1 MHAVLD
7 PASPTASHAASGE
20 TQTVTAGDD
29 FAGDRLDRFLAAAFA
44 DLSRSRLQ
52 QLVRAG
58 QVRLNGTVV
67 VDPKHKVAAGATVAL
82 VVPPAAPAEPEPET
96 IPLTVLYEDDHIIV
110 IDKPAGLV
118 VHPAP
123 GHASGTLVNALLAH
137 CGDSLSGIGGVRRP
151 GIVHRLDK
159 DTSGVMVVAKT
170 DQAHA
175 ALSQQFADHG
185 RTGPLER
192 VYTAL
197 VWGTL
202 PTLKGTIDQPI
213 ERATHNR
220 EKMTVTR
227 EGRGRVAIT
236 HYEVDGLF
244 WGDGARGRGV
254 EPIGSFIRCR
264 LETGRTH
271 QIRVHMAHIGHPL
284 LGDQLYGQGF
294 KTKESLL
301 DSAARAALQLLGRQ
315 ALHAWRLGFAHPASG
330 EFMCF
335 ESVPPDD
342 LARLVAALPTTRPK
356 Q

>member
-1 MHAVLD
+1 MHASSDL
-7 PASPTASHAASGE
+7 AQTAS
-20 TQTVTAGDD
+20 TQVQTVTVADNL
-29 FAGDRLDRFLAAAFA
+29 AGDRLDRFLASAFA

-58 QVRLNGTVV
+58 QVRINGAVV
-67 VDPKHKVAAGATVAL
+67 EDPKHKVTAGAKVTL
-82 VVPPAAPAEPEPET
+82 VIPPAAPAEPEPES
-96 IPLTVLYEDDHIIV
+96 IPLTVLYEDNHIIV

-123 GHASGTLVNALLAH
+123 GHSSGTLVNALLAH
-137 CGDSLSGIGGVRRP
+137 CGESLSGIGGVRRP

-192 VYTAL
+192 VYTAV
-197 VWGTL
+197 VWGLL
-202 PTLKGTIDQPI
+202 PTAKGTIDKPI
-213 ERATHNR
+213 ERAMHNR

-227 EGRGRVAIT
+227 EGRGRIAIT
-236 HYEVDGLF
+236 HYEVDGIF
-244 WGDGARGRGV
+244 SGDTERGM
-254 EPIGSFIRCR
+254 EPIGSFVRCR

-284 LGDQLYGQGF
+284 LGDQLYGRGF

-301 DSAARAALQLLGRQ
+301 SPAARSALEALGRQ
-315 ALHAWRLGFAHPASG
+315 ALHARTLGFAHPATG

-335 ESVPPDD
+335 ESAPPGD
-342 LARLVAALPTTRPK
+342 LSRLVSALPRARPE

>member
-1 MHAVLD
+1 MHALSS
-7 PASPTASHAASGE
+7 PAHIASE
-20 TQTVTAGDD
+20 QIQTVVVADD
-29 FAGDRLDRFLAAAFA
+29 LAGDRLDRFLAAAFS

-58 QVRLNGTVV
+58 QVRIDGAVV
-67 VDPKHKVAAGATVAL
+67 EDPKHKVTVGATVTL

-96 IPLTVLYEDDHIIV
+96 IPLTVLYEDNHIIV

-175 ALSQQFADHG
+175 ALSAQFADHG

-192 VYTAL
+192 VYTAV
-197 VWGTL
+197 VWGIL
-202 PTLKGTIDQPI
+202 PTLRGTIDQPI

-227 EGRGRVAIT
+227 EGRGRIAIT
-236 HYEVDGLF
+236 HYEVDRVF
-244 WGDGARGRGV
+244 RGDEDRGM
-254 EPIGSFIRCR
+254 EPIGSFVRCR

-284 LGDQLYGQGF
+284 LGDQLYGRGF

-301 DSAARAALQLLGRQ
+301 GPAARSALEILGRQ
-315 ALHAWRLGFAHPASG
+315 ALHARTLGFAHPATG
-330 EFMCF
+330 EFMSF
-335 ESVPPDD
+335 ESAPPED

>member
-1 MHAVLD
+1 MHADFD
-7 PASPTASHAASGE
+7 PAPHATSAE
-20 TQTVTAGDD
+20 ARTVTVADD
-29 FAGDRLDRFLAAAFA
+29 FAGDRLDRFLAVAFA

-58 QVRLNGTVV
+58 QVRINGTVV
-67 VDPKHKVAAGATVAL
+67 SDPKHKVVAGATVSL

-96 IPLTVLYEDDHIIV
+96 IPLTVLYEDNHIIV

-197 VWGTL
+197 AWGLL
-202 PTLKGTIDQPI
+202 PTLRGTIDQPI

-236 HYEVDGLF
+236 HYEVDGHF
-244 WGDGARGRGV
+244 WGDGTRGGGV

-284 LGDQLYGQGF
+284 LGDQLYGRGF
-294 KTKESLL
+294 RTKESLL
-301 DSAARAALQLLGRQ
+301 DSDARAALQSLGRQ
-315 ALHAWRLGFAHPASG
+315 ALHASRLGFAHPASG

-335 ESVPPDD
+335 ESAPPDD
-342 LARLVAALPTTRPK
+342 LARLVAALPATRPK
-356 Q
+356 R